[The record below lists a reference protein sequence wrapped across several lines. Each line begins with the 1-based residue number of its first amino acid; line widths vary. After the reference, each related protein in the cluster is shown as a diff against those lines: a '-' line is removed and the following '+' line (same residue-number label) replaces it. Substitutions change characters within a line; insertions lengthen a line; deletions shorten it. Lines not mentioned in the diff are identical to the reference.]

1 MPIPYAGKDPSST
14 SHPIFPLVDRYLST
28 VLDIDLA
35 ALGPG
40 DLGVTGSP
48 RRLRPE
54 KSYAFIHALYG
65 LWLKQGQI
73 AVSVPPAAYD
83 AVRESLSLIPKPEPS
98 PELAQRLTPPIDS
111 ALIEA
116 GLSPTSRTSESLLFA
131 CNGALLRHRGLQAI
145 RLQDESLPPAA
156 GLSLPVHCFPDGIV
170 YGLVIDACVVSVAYA
185 HRTGLMASEVADL
198 GVETAPAYR
207 RRGYA
212 GACVAAIT
220 AHIASQG
227 GEALYGCSPQNT
239 ASAATARSAGYV
251 PYART
256 LILVA
261 NDT

>member
-1 MPIPYAGKDPSST
+1 MR
-14 SHPIFPLVDRYLST
+14 HPAFPLVDRYLST

-35 ALGPG
+35 ALAPG
-40 DLGVTGSP
+40 ELRVAGSP

-54 KSYAFIHALYG
+54 KSYGFIHALYG
-65 LWLKQGQI
+65 LWLEDGQTALSVPAGAHD
-73 AVSVPPAAYD
+73 AVS
-83 AVRESLSLIPKPEPS
+83 ESMRLLASPS
-98 PELAQRLTPPIDS
+98 PSLDLAQRLKPFIDR
-111 ALIEA
+111 ALTEA

-131 CNGALLRHRGLQAI
+131 CNGAILRHRGPKAI

-156 GLSLPVHCFPDGIV
+156 GLSLPVHLFPDGIV
-170 YGLVIDACVVSVAYA
+170 YGVVIDACVVSVAYA
-185 HRTGLMASEVADL
+185 HRTGLMESEVADL

-212 GACVAAIT
+212 GACVAAVT
-220 AHIASQG
+220 AHITSQG

-251 PYART
+251 PYAHT
-256 LILVA
+256 LVLVA